1 VLFERQAHGN
11 RRRRGPGLTPLIDVV
26 FLLLVFFM
34 LASRFDSEALLPLSV
49 RAADASAPSPTSPT
63 ALSVEIGAQ
72 GKTRIEG
79 RMVGPEGL
87 RAAAAKAASEQ
98 RPVRVRPDAET
109 KLQSI
114 VDVISRVE
122 RAGAT
127 DVSLEPAPAQAD

>member
-1 VLFERQAHGN
+1 
-11 RRRRGPGLTPLIDVV
+11 
-26 FLLLVFFM
+26 M
-34 LASRFDSEALLPLSV
+34 
-49 RAADASAPSPTSPT
+49 
-63 ALSVEIGAQ
+63 
-72 GKTRIEG
+72 
-79 RMVGPEGL
+79 GPEDL